1 MRDNA
6 ARALRVEDDMPRLAD
21 LEAVTPDMPLPYEF
35 PRDRRFSRASEG
47 DSAVATLT
55 AVPEQAELAPEPVA
69 EPSRPRRERAPVPAP
84 RSAPGRAYGSHRR
97 GEAAAGYQP
106 GRRTVEI
113 RGQAPA
119 RRRASHTQ
127 AAMLARPDRAALWA
141 FLLALFL
148 IAMAVATANPGA

>member
-21 LEAVTPDMPLPYEF
+21 LKAVTPDMPLPYEF
-35 PRDRRFSRASEG
+35 PRDRRFSRESEA
-47 DSAVATLT
+47 DVAVATLT
-55 AVPEQAELAPEPVA
+55 AVPSEAEPAPGPAPEP
-69 EPSRPRRERAPVPAP
+69 PRP

-97 GEAAAGYQP
+97 GETAAGYQP

-113 RGQAPA
+113 TGQAAAP
-119 RRRASHTQ
+119 RRRSHTET
-127 AAMLARPDRAALWA
+127 AFVAKPDRAALWA

-148 IAMAVATANPGA
+148 VAMAVATASPGA